1 MQRDRCDTTRKLVT
15 KMENIRKMSTDMSP
29 QRIVIFIFYAIAL
42 AMGVA
47 TIVLPILGQTVDQSL
62 VGIAVF
68 CLAVAG
74 MNTVTEKS

>member
-1 MQRDRCDTTRKLVT
+1 MSYNQKTGNEK
-15 KMENIRKMSTDMSP
+15 ENIRKMSTDMSP
-29 QRIVIFIFYAIAL
+29 QRIVISILYAIAL

-47 TIVLPILGQTVDQSL
+47 SIVLPILGQPVDQSL

-74 MNTVTEKS
+74 LNTLTEKS

>member
-1 MQRDRCDTTRKLVT
+1 
-15 KMENIRKMSTDMSP
+15 MSTETS
-29 QRIVIFIFYAIAL
+29 IKNISIYILYALAL

-47 TIVLPILGQTVDQSL
+47 TIVLPLVGQPVDLIL

-74 MNTVTEKS
+74 LDKVDGGS